1 MRNCDW
7 WEGVWGAVICHKKIQ
22 QSFLNQSLDPLPTP
36 FPPKKGSCNIFSFPS
51 IGKTC
56 DYNVNHFTAVTL
68 YVIKSPSEEFNFT
81 NKKSDSS
88 LILTTGL
95 WSVVQLA
102 QQH

>member
-1 MRNCDW
+1 MGG
-7 WEGVWGAVICHKKIQ
+7 GVGCSNLPQKNSTVLSEPK
-22 QSFLNQSLDPLPTP
+22 LGPPPPTP
-36 FPPKKGSCNIFSFPS
+36 SPPKKGSCNIFSFPS

-68 YVIKSPSEEFNFT
+68 YIIKSQSDEFNFT